1 MRRRIDDAGT
11 REASMPRQGTDRIV
25 IQVTG
30 FDDPQRL
37 KALLGEPAVMSFRFV
52 NENIAPGARI
62 PPSYE
67 ILPAAESE
75 RRAGFPASYVVSKR
89 VIVDGDHLTNAQ
101 ATFDQDGRPAVS
113 FNFDTLGAKRFGD
126 ATRDNVGR
134 IFAIILD
141 DEVISAPRIQ
151 SAITGGSGIITGSFS
166 VETAQDRSEE
176 HTSELQSL
184 MRISY
189 AFFCLKKKTN

>member
-1 MRRRIDDAGT
+1 MNG
-11 REASMPRQGTDRIV
+11 
-25 IQVTG
+25 
-30 FDDPQRL
+30 
-37 KALLGEPAVMSFRFV
+37 RFV
-52 NENIAPGARI
+52 NEKSAPGACI

-89 VIVDGDHLTNAQ
+89 VIVHGDHLTNAQ

-134 IFAIILD
+134 TFAIILA
-141 DEVISAPRIQ
+141 DEVL
-151 SAITGGSGIITGSFS
+151 
-166 VETAQDRSEE
+166 RSEE
-176 HTSELQSL
+176 HTSELESP
-184 MRISY
+184 MRIPH
-189 AFFCLKKKTN
+189 A

>member
-1 MRRRIDDAGT
+1 MRISDWSSDVC
-11 REASMPRQGTDRIV
+11 SSDLVP
-25 IQVTG
+25 G

-101 ATFDQDGRPAVS
+101 ATFDQDGRPAVP
-113 FNFDTLGAKRFGD
+113 FT
-126 ATRDNVGR
+126 
-134 IFAIILD
+134 FAD
-141 DEVISAPRIQ
+141 RKSA
-151 SAITGGSGIITGSFS
+151 G
-166 VETAQDRSEE
+166 
-176 HTSELQSL
+176 
-184 MRISY
+184 
-189 AFFCLKKKTN
+189 